1 MVSLSSKTAKLERF
15 VKTASSEYSKG
26 KAQSC
31 QEGKKKVLGKN
42 NSNEASWLIPTMILT
57 WTGISQSNAFM

>member
-31 QEGKKKVLGKN
+31 QERKKKFWGKTIQMKHLG
-42 NSNEASWLIPTMILT
+42 
-57 WTGISQSNAFM
+57 